1 MRRATVSSPF
11 APSFVRISIHA
22 LRKEGDLLVTC
33 QQVRNIIFLPTPS
46 ARRAT
51 LDPNKAT
58 HTTEFLPTP
67 SARRATQRHGRH
79 DPDAEHFY
87 PRPPR
92 GGRPPRHLAVPP
104 GVQISTHALREEG
117 DAATVS
123 ITMPKAHFYPRPPR
137 GGRPYNWSVGVSDYL
152 ISPPALREEGDLRL
166 QDVPELYAISTH
178 ALREEGDVMSM
189 PSCVEIGNFYPRPP
203 RGGRQMDKERGFE

>member
-1 MRRATVSSPF
+1 MAYKFLSTPSVRRATVSSPF

-137 GGRPYNWSVGVSDYL
+137 GGRRTIPCGMQKFQS
-152 ISPPALREEGDLRL
+152 
-166 QDVPELYAISTH
+166 ISTH
-178 ALREEGDVMSM
+178 ALREEGDRITGVSVC
-189 PSCVEIGNFYPRPP
+189 PTI
-203 RGGRQMDKERGFE
+203 

>member
-1 MRRATVSSPF
+1 MTRTRQRTPRNFYPRPPRGGRRNATDVTIQMPN
-11 APSFVRISIHA
+11 ISTHA
-22 LRKEGDLLVTC
+22 LREEGDLHVIWLC
-33 QQVRNIIFLPTPS
+33 LREFKFLPTPS

-51 LDPNKAT
+51 HNPV
-58 HTTEFLPTP
+58 
-67 SARRATQRHGRH
+67 R
-79 DPDAEHFY
+79 DAK
-87 PRPPR
+87 
-92 GGRPPRHLAVPP
+92 
-104 GVQISTHALREEG
+104 I
-117 DAATVS
+117 
-123 ITMPKAHFYPRPPR
+123 PKHFYPRPPR

-152 ISPPALREEGDLRL
+152 ISTHALREEGDLRL